1 MIDKDT
7 WGRSGHRGLKNLGEL
22 VSGDYPTFGALIC
35 LLLLTGSKTMLF
47 ELGDEGLVYDLFVC
61 SDHSQLSST

>member
-22 VSGDYPTFGALIC
+22 VSGDYPAFGALIC

-47 ELGDEGLVYDLFVC
+47 ELGDKGLVCNVFVC
-61 SDHSQLSST
+61 SDRS